1 MNKYQTI
8 FTEEDFKLLPRE
20 IRTEFYD
27 FLENV
32 PFINWLIQPEEIRG
46 RAKDRIKH
54 NELPDT
60 DERKQ
65 YNDGRIV
72 VDVVKPHILEDIDFF
87 RERAIFFNTHKKYT
101 NIPPN
106 PNPKSDYA
114 KFWKRELKRW
124 KYGLIRPSDGEWI
137 PGGLYF
143 YWNYC
148 PIWQTLETGVDK
160 GGKTRG
166 ERVYEFPKPWLGDYL
181 FYHYMEQG
189 REAGQHGKLLK
200 TRGVGFEQPHSEK
213 VKTFTGEKTVGEI
226 KIGDKLIGIDGKETT
241 VLEIYPQGLKDVYE
255 VELMDG
261 RKIRCGKDHLWYV
274 KNFTKKDKKKAQ
286 PVRLSEMMEKGLYW
300 DINGGNNK
308 MYKYKIPKQA
318 PVDYPEKELPIHP
331 YILGLLIGDGTLTT
345 RNIKIATKDKFIIE
359 EIERLLPEY
368 SLTKDT
374 TNCNYLFTSKNRFNA
389 TEEDL
394 KKYKNS
400 QYGLNKLKREI
411 KFLGLNVKCFSKFI
425 PEIYKMGSIE
435 QRFALLQGLMDS
447 DGSVNFKG
455 NKEFSSSNLT
465 LIKDV
470 SDVVRSLGMKCRLSE
485 GRPLRE
491 KEWPDRGTVT
501 CQQEYRLHI
510 ITNEVIFRLP
520 RKAERCKVRKI
531 FEDSAIIN
539 IKKLDYQEESSCF
552 LVDNDTHT
560 YLTTDYTVTHNSF
573 KLGSLSPRNMYVY
586 PGSGNPNFH
595 LASDKTFLSGDK
607 GVFGKVIDTLDW
619 IATHT
624 PLPKLRLTDSKKS
637 MEIQLGYL
645 DSYGVRQGILSSV
658 YGISMKDN
666 PDKARGIRG
675 ALIHYEEDGVFP
687 DLESTWNINRKATED
702 GNVAFSYQLA
712 GGTGGSE
719 GSNFIGSE
727 KLFYNTDAYNIYGV
741 SNVYDKNSTASSKC
755 GFFWGAYLNRNK
767 CYDESTGEPDVTKA
781 LMEIVINRAKTR
793 VSASDSKTITQNI
806 AEECLTPQEA
816 VMRVDGTI
824 FPVADLKE
832 WLGEISMDMSGFTSP
847 HYVGEFIIDASG
859 NVQFKHNTDV
869 YPIREFPAIDNKQ
882 GAVEL
887 FELPKNN
894 KDPYRFVIA
903 IDPYDDDV
911 VEYSSSLG
919 SCIVFDRWTRRIV
932 GEYTGRPGSAN
943 EFYEICYRMARF
955 YNGFIIYENNK
966 KGLFTYFNNVKK
978 ALTMLADTPEIL
990 VDKQLTKAKS
1000 AGTNVSKG
1008 INATAAI
1015 NSYALRLQADWM
1027 LEEAYDEENK
1037 QLEEGETKPF
1047 IPNLRKIRSIGYLKE
1062 AIAWHPKLNADRIS
1076 AFGLALIYDAE
1087 LSQYY
1092 AGKLENRIQTRADD
1106 PFFKRVYKTSRPDA
1120 ETGLLEKITPM
1131 TSFGYKGMKKGLISN

>member
-20 IRTEFYD
+20 IRAEFYD

-46 RAKDRIKH
+46 RAIDRVKH

-65 YNDGRIV
+65 YNDSRIV
-72 VDVVKPHILEDIDFF
+72 VDIVKPHILEDIDFF
-87 RERAIFFNTHKKYT
+87 REKAIFFSTHKKYT

-114 KFWKRELKRW
+114 KFWRRELKRW

-148 PIWQTLETGVDK
+148 PIWQTLETGIDK

-200 TRGVGFEQPHSEK
+200 TRGVGF
-213 VKTFTGEKTVGEI
+213 
-226 KIGDKLIGIDGKETT
+226 
-241 VLEIYPQGLKDVYE
+241 
-255 VELMDG
+255 
-261 RKIRCGKDHLWYV
+261 
-274 KNFTKKDKKKAQ
+274 
-286 PVRLSEMMEKGLYW
+286 
-300 DINGGNNK
+300 
-308 MYKYKIPKQA
+308 
-318 PVDYPEKELPIHP
+318 
-331 YILGLLIGDGTLTT
+331 
-345 RNIKIATKDKFIIE
+345 
-359 EIERLLPEY
+359 
-368 SLTKDT
+368 
-374 TNCNYLFTSKNRFNA
+374 
-389 TEEDL
+389 
-394 KKYKNS
+394 
-400 QYGLNKLKREI
+400 
-411 KFLGLNVKCFSKFI
+411 
-425 PEIYKMGSIE
+425 
-435 QRFALLQGLMDS
+435 
-447 DGSVNFKG
+447 
-455 NKEFSSSNLT
+455 
-465 LIKDV
+465 
-470 SDVVRSLGMKCRLSE
+470 
-485 GRPLRE
+485 
-491 KEWPDRGTVT
+491 
-501 CQQEYRLHI
+501 
-510 ITNEVIFRLP
+510 
-520 RKAERCKVRKI
+520 
-531 FEDSAIIN
+531 
-539 IKKLDYQEESSCF
+539 
-552 LVDNDTHT
+552 
-560 YLTTDYTVTHNSF
+560 SF
-573 KLGSLSPRNMYVY
+573 KLGSLSPRNMHVY

-624 PLPKLRLTDSKKS
+624 PLPKLRLTDSKKA

-645 DSYGVRQGILSSV
+645 DSYGVRQGLLSSV

-741 SNVYDKNSTASSKC
+741 PNVYDKNSTALSKC

-767 CYDESTGEPDVTKA
+767 CYNESTGEPDVTKA

-832 WLGEISMDMSGFTSP
+832 WLGEISMNTSGFTSP

-859 NVQFKHNTDV
+859 NVQFKHNTDI

-903 IDPYDDDV
+903 VDPYDDDV

-990 VDKQLTKAKS
+990 IDKQLTKAKS
-1000 AGTNVSKG
+1000 VGTNVSKG
-1008 INATAAI
+1008 INATTAI

-1087 LSQYY
+1087 LSQYH
-1092 AGKLENRIQTRADD
+1092 AGKLENRLQTRADD
-1106 PFFKRVYKTSRPDA
+1106 PFFKRVYKTSRPDT
-1120 ETGLLEKITPM
+1120 ETGLLERITPM
-1131 TSFGYKGMKKGLISN
+1131 NTFGYRGMKKVLPSN